1 MALWYYAN
9 ILGNSVSRSMSYIRA
24 IYLLL
29 IIIPFFLSEWLFLD
43 TDNMLSAL
51 HLIKQTNAS
60 LLYILYQPRP
70 MCSYWHGCFRGVMIL
85 LSRCGMQEMDILFIR
100 SEDIRMWSPT
110 LRSTKKTHS
119 LPPLLLMDMYEYGQC
134 QTLLLLLL
142 LNPVQRYAKSHC
154 HIWKR
159 THYFIQRKPFTTVK
173 VSPSPSPDTRY
184 LMATSED
191 GSVRLWK
198 WDKDT
203 LQFLDVESPI
213 AFYCKFKGTDRAR
226 CSSFN
231 YTGTRFAVGG
241 DDGFVYI
248 FTTVK
253 SDAGKKIHL
262 YWVII
267 FT

>member
-1 MALWYYAN
+1 MT
-9 ILGNSVSRSMSYIRA
+9 ILPSNV
-24 IYLLL
+24 YL
-29 IIIPFFLSEWLFLD
+29 
-43 TDNMLSAL
+43 
-51 HLIKQTNAS
+51 
-60 LLYILYQPRP
+60 
-70 MCSYWHGCFRGVMIL
+70 C
-85 LSRCGMQEMDILFIR
+85 
-100 SEDIRMWSPT
+100 
-110 LRSTKKTHS
+110 
-119 LPPLLLMDMYEYGQC
+119 
-134 QTLLLLLL
+134 
-142 LNPVQRYAKSHC
+142 
-154 HIWKR
+154 
-159 THYFIQRKPFTTVK
+159 FIQRKPFTTVK
-173 VSPSPSPDTRY
+173 FSPSPSPDTRY

-253 SDAGKKIHL
+253 SDAGKEEFTWIWVLLILIIVHL
-262 YWVII
+262 
-267 FT
+267 

>member
-1 MALWYYAN
+1 MWDARNGHLIHTIRGHKNVITDIAINEENTLIATASSDGYVRVWAMSDFSPIATLKSGASVGN
-9 ILGNSVSRSMSYIRA
+9 KKGNSILVS
-24 IYLLL
+24 
-29 IIIPFFLSEWLFLD
+29 
-43 TDNMLSAL
+43 
-51 HLIKQTNAS
+51 
-60 LLYILYQPRP
+60 
-70 MCSYWHGCFRGVMIL
+70 
-85 LSRCGMQEMDILFIR
+85 
-100 SEDIRMWSPT
+100 
-110 LRSTKKTHS
+110 
-119 LPPLLLMDMYEYGQC
+119 
-134 QTLLLLLL
+134 
-142 LNPVQRYAKSHC
+142 
-154 HIWKR
+154 KR
-159 THYFIQRKPFTTVK
+159 TYSFSIQRKPFTTVK
-173 VSPSPSPDTRY
+173 FSPSPSPDTRY

-253 SDAGKKIHL
+253 SDAGKKQN
-262 YWVII
+262 
-267 FT
+267 

>member
-1 MALWYYAN
+1 MWDARN
-9 ILGNSVSRSMSYIRA
+9 G
-24 IYLLL
+24 
-29 IIIPFFLSEWLFLD
+29 
-43 TDNMLSAL
+43 
-51 HLIKQTNAS
+51 HLIHTIRGHQNVITDIAINEENTLIATAS
-60 LLYILYQPRP
+60 SDGYVRVWA
-70 MCSYWHGCFRGVMIL
+70 MSDF
-85 LSRCGMQEMDILFIR
+85 
-100 SEDIRMWSPT
+100 SPIAT
-110 LRSTKKTHS
+110 LKSSATVSNKNDNSTIKC
-119 LPPLLLMDMYEYGQC
+119 LLM
-134 QTLLLLLL
+134 
-142 LNPVQRYAKSHC
+142 
-154 HIWKR
+154 
-159 THYFIQRKPFTTVK
+159 FIQRKPFTTVK
-173 VSPSPSPDTRY
+173 FSPSPSPDTRY

-253 SDAGKKIHL
+253 SDAGKEEFTWI
-262 YWVII
+262 WVLLILII
-267 FT
+267 VHV